1 MMRLIFI
8 LFFLKGILFGCALC
22 SVYTP
27 KTHVTTSIKADK
39 THIKTLD
46 INWSFASEFTK
57 ELMQLYDLDLDAKFN
72 AKELKLI
79 EDALIAYLEPKNFLT
94 TITYSPTV
102 EKNQNE
108 PLKQEAILNENI
120 KKESNK
126 FQIKNYKMVYKNGV
140 LSFDYSIDL
149 DYKIYDKNSL
159 FIHIFDNENYFFII
173 FDEKKQLLNIPYK
186 VSKKTNLN
194 DVTFSIEAPTL
205 STFKQEEVLPKVEIQ
220 KQVAENKIIDEQI
233 KILEKEQMVE
243 EKVKEESLLDK
254 FTQNVKIYLVK
265 IEKGEDKWALLFLLL
280 ASFLYGVL
288 HALGPG
294 HGKALAFSYF
304 SSQKSSY
311 MQAFVISL
319 ATAFVHII
327 GALILVL
334 ISVFVLQSVLNK
346 FMENSVTYITAFSA
360 VIIMLLSLYIL
371 YRKLAKK
378 THACCSCNID
388 LNTTSFS
395 VNSSN
400 MNFIKTNA
408 NKPVLDTKRS
418 KKQDLL
424 FVIIAG
430 IVPCPGTVLLFV
442 YAFLLK
448 TYFAVLLASISISLG
463 MALIIF
469 ASSFLGVSLNKASA
483 QSSRIVNVVEIVA
496 PIFMFTLGLL
506 LLLNSSSF
514 K

>member
-1 MMRLIFI
+1 
-8 LFFLKGILFGCALC
+8 
-22 SVYTP
+22 
-27 KTHVTTSIKADK
+27 
-39 THIKTLD
+39 
-46 INWSFASEFTK
+46 
-57 ELMQLYDLDLDAKFN
+57 
-72 AKELKLI
+72 
-79 EDALIAYLEPKNFLT
+79 
-94 TITYSPTV
+94 
-102 EKNQNE
+102 
-108 PLKQEAILNENI
+108 
-120 KKESNK
+120 
-126 FQIKNYKMVYKNGV
+126 MVN
-140 LSFDYSIDL
+140 
-149 DYKIYDKNSL
+149 
-159 FIHIFDNENYFFII
+159 
-173 FDEKKQLLNIPYK
+173 
-186 VSKKTNLN
+186 
-194 DVTFSIEAPTL
+194 
-205 STFKQEEVLPKVEIQ
+205 
-220 KQVAENKIIDEQI
+220 
-233 KILEKEQMVE
+233 
-243 EKVKEESLLDK
+243 
-254 FTQNVKIYLVK
+254 
-265 IEKGEDKWALLFLLL
+265 IEKGEDKWALFFLLI
-280 ASFLYGVL
+280 ASFSYGVL

-294 HGKALAFSYF
+294 HGKALAFTYF

-311 MQAFVISL
+311 FQAFIISL

-360 VIIMLLSLYIL
+360 VVIMLLSLYIL

-395 VNSSN
+395 LTSSN

-483 QSSRIVNVVEIVA
+483 KSSRIVNIVEIVA